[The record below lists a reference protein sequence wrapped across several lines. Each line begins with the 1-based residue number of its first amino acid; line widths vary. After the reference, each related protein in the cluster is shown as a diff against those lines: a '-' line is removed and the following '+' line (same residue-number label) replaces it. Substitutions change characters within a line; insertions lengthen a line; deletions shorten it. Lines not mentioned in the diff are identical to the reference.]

1 VNKKIIGISIAML
14 FSANGAFAQS
24 TNGSSVELYGILDVA
39 VGTVHRSLSAS
50 PYSAGTINPG
60 SVSTSSKVV
69 NNSVTGMFN
78 GGLSGSR
85 WGIRGSEDLG
95 GGLKAIFTLESALNV
110 PTGNIANGALS
121 LASNPTVNSVPPGT
135 SVPSGTASGSSS
147 LNGQL
152 FGRQAFVGLSHKSLG
167 QVTFGRNY
175 APIYDIA
182 VAYDPLQAAQ
192 LLSPIGYSGALG
204 GGGGVTENS
213 RQDNSI
219 KYKNKIAD
227 FNFGAMYKLGGVAGN
242 HSAGSAYGLFAGYEA
257 NGFGI
262 QGAYQGYKDALSE
275 SLASTAGSINVNHV
289 DTTAYMIA
297 AKYAFGGAT
306 IRGGFESYT
315 LKKPSN
321 SLASLGVTSING
333 FTIGNASAAD
343 FKGSD
348 RKTDLMFIGGDY
360 NFTPEFNLAAGFYN
374 VSAKSSAAA
383 NGVAGQVSGKSYHY
397 SVLADYRFT
406 KRTDVYA
413 GAMFSQFKGDANVN
427 NNSSNRIL
435 AVGMRTKF

>member
-1 VNKKIIGISIAML
+1 MNKKIIGISIAML

-24 TNGSSVELYGILDVA
+24 TGNSSVELYGILDVA
-39 VGTVHRSLSAS
+39 VGTVHRSLSGS
-50 PYSAGTINPG
+50 PYTGSTINPG
-60 SVSTSSKVV
+60 SVATSAAV

-121 LASNPTVNSVPPGT
+121 LASNSTINK
-135 SVPSGTASGSSS
+135 VPSGVASSSSS

-152 FGRQAFVGLSHKSLG
+152 FGRQAFVGLAHKSMG

-175 APIYDIA
+175 APIYDIT
-182 VAYDPLQAAQ
+182 VAYDPLQAAA
-192 LLSPIGYSGALG
+192 LLSPMGYSGALG

-219 KYKNKIAD
+219 KYKNKIGD
-227 FNFGAMYKLGGVAGN
+227 FNFGAMYKIGGIAGN
-242 HSAGSAYGLFAGYEA
+242 KTAGSAYALFGGYEA

-262 QGAYQGYKDALSE
+262 QGAFQSYKDALSE
-275 SLASTAGSINVNHV
+275 SVSTTAGDINVNHV

-321 SLASLGVTSING
+321 TLASLGVVSING
-333 FTIGNASAAD
+333 FDIGNAATAD
-343 FKGSD
+343 YTGSD
-348 RKTDLMFIGGDY
+348 RKTNLMFIGGDY
-360 NFTPEFNLAAGFYN
+360 NFTPEFNLAVGFYN
-374 VSAKSSAAA
+374 VSPKGSAS
-383 NGVAGQVSGKSYHY
+383 QLSGNSYHY
-397 SVLADYRFT
+397 SAIADYRFT

-413 GAMFSQFKGDANVN
+413 GLMYSQFKGDAYPETTTNSN
-427 NNSSNRIL
+427 NYIY
-435 AVGMRTKF
+435 AVGIRTKF